1 MKEAAV
7 VHLTLA
13 SSLRAATCP
22 FNIFLC
28 NGNCSST
35 IIRLHSLIL
44 CWLHAC
50 APHWLLCAGWRKL
63 DARSPHSRRETASKA
78 VAMGR
83 TRKNHFGILTFSLLV
98 TFVWSQRYLSDFA
111 CLSLPFSCPCMSCR
125 PSKSLLACDINQ
137 PLCITPP
144 FLLPLLPPQRQGYE
158 RPEQYAPRERNRG
171 QADEG
176 LRHSVEARF
185 RR

>member
-63 DARSPHSRRETASKA
+63 DVRSPHSHRETASKA

-83 TRKNHFGILTFSLLV
+83 IRKNHFGILTFSLLV
-98 TFVWSQRYLSDFA
+98 TFVWSQRYFLIS
-111 CLSLPFSCPCMSCR
+111 PPPPSCPACHVVRQS
-125 PSKSLLACDINQ
+125 LACDINQ

-144 FLLPLLPPQRQGYE
+144 FPSASPASRISKIRAICL
-158 RPEQYAPRERNRG
+158 
-171 QADEG
+171 
-176 LRHSVEARF
+176 S
-185 RR
+185 